1 MRHTPRPS
9 FWIVVS
15 ILVVGFVTISIWML
29 DRIASP
35 PVTTQIHVSPTPLDW
50 RTFVSTE
57 LRFSI
62 LFPRKPKES
71 TETTTNRVGLMLVR
85 QYYSELDRATA
96 YGVSVGDLPLTNKFS
111 EEQIEIM
118 LDAGRN
124 EALGTDG
131 KLVAERKI
139 ALGPNLGREFDMEKL
154 GGKAFVKARV
164 YYVEGRIY
172 TLTTVGSS
180 RERVLQNASRFL
192 DSFKLIESP
201 TNK

>member
-1 MRHTPRPS
+1 
-9 FWIVVS
+9 
-15 ILVVGFVTISIWML
+15 
-29 DRIASP
+29 
-35 PVTTQIHVSPTPLDW
+35 
-50 RTFVSTE
+50 
-57 LRFSI
+57 
-62 LFPRKPKES
+62 
-71 TETTTNRVGLMLVR
+71 
-85 QYYSELDRATA
+85 
-96 YGVSVGDLPLTNKFS
+96 
-111 EEQIEIM
+111 M